1 MRLIYAH
8 IGSHA
13 MAHQEQVDKERNNEI
28 AENEAKRAVASQARV
43 SIWAV
48 LAAAIVA
55 LVMVWF
61 YLTR

>member
-1 MRLIYAH
+1 
-8 IGSHA
+8 

-48 LAAAIVA
+48 LATAIIA